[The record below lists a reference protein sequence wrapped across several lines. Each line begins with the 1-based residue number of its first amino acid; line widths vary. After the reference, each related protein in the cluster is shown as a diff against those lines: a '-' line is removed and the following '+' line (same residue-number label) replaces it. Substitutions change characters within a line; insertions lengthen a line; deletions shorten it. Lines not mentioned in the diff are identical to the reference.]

1 VIRIETPGLGSSVQ
15 DIGRTKH
22 VRSGVPVSG
31 PADPFAFRA
40 AQALVGNPAEDA
52 CIEAIGLPF
61 SFRCDSSR
69 IIAVTGRDVSVSAR
83 DRLPA
88 WTALF
93 VRAGQLVRV
102 TGTDRSRY
110 TYVAVSGGITS
121 EVVLGSRS
129 AFPRVGIGSVL
140 RQGDALPIGEPRRR
154 AEDAGRQ
161 IVFDY
166 GGEIAALPGPH
177 AERFTEDVVA
187 RFFETAFQA
196 SAQSDRQGLR
206 LDGPPITPREGE
218 ILSCGVVS
226 GAVQVPRGGQPIVL
240 LADHGTTGG
249 YPVIA
254 TVAGADLGRVAQ
266 RAPGETVRFYG
277 VDRERALRLGREQ
290 TALLEAAR

>member
-22 VRSGVPVSG
+22 VRAGVPISG

-40 AQALVGNPAEDA
+40 AQALVGNTPEDA

-61 SFRCDSSR
+61 SFRCESSR
-69 IIAVTGRDVSVSAR
+69 VIAVTGRDVTVRAR

-102 TGTDRSRY
+102 TGSDRSRY
-110 TYVAVSGGITS
+110 TYIAVSGGITS
-121 EVVLGSRS
+121 EVVLESRS
-129 AFPRVGIGSVL
+129 AFPRVGIGAVL
-140 RQGDALPIGEPRRR
+140 RQGDTLPLGKPRRS
-154 AEDAGRQ
+154 AEDAGSH
-161 IVFDY
+161 VTFEYSDK
-166 GGEIAALPGPH
+166 IAALAGPH
-177 AERFTEDVVA
+177 LDRFTDEEVA
-187 RFFETAFQA
+187 RFFETSFTA

-206 LDGPPITPREGE
+206 LEGAPIAQREGE

-254 TVAGADLGRVAQ
+254 TVAGADLGCVAQ
-266 RAPGETVRFYG
+266 RAPGEALRFYR
-277 VDRERALRLGREQ
+277 VDRERALRLGRECS
-290 TALLEAAR
+290 ALLDMA